1 MKTNPKAG
9 KTEKTDD
16 AKKKKKKKES
26 KAPNILSAEDR
37 INEFM
42 RKIQGAKD

>member
-9 KTEKTDD
+9 KTEKPDD

>member
-1 MKTNPKAG
+1 LKEEEMKANPKPA
-9 KTEKTDD
+9 KPEE
-16 AKKKKKKKES
+16 AKKKKKKKDS

-42 RKIQGAKD
+42 RKIQGA

>member
-1 MKTNPKAG
+1 MKSNPKAG
-9 KTEKTDD
+9 KNDKADD
-16 AKKKKKKKES
+16 TKKKKKKKES